1 MTESEILAALSDG
14 PKTITDLAGG
24 SLAYSVRQPIRGAI
38 DAMLADGRIRH
49 IGLGRSRCLVPADW
63 RVTDAWFVRYVGH
76 RLQRDGAHQVWT
88 GNWDYW
94 HRAVLQIDG
103 GRYDVRRELY
113 RIRTGKTLGTRD
125 TVRAK
130 CEHETCMAPA
140 CQVVHKAKGSTGPKH
155 SVSTKAKLAA
165 SKRARSKYGPAL
177 VAQVKASTKSYKQ
190 IARETGMKLSTVGAI
205 KAGRLW
211 QDYSSPWAGMGAR

>member
-1 MTESEILAALSDG
+1 LTEFEILAALSDG
-14 PKTITDLAGG
+14 PKTITDMAGG

-88 GNWDYW
+88 GNWDRW
-94 HRAVLQIDG
+94 SRCVLWIDG
-103 GRYDVRRELY
+103 QRYDVRRTLY

-177 VAQVKASTKSYKQ
+177 VAQVKASTKSYRQ
-190 IARETGMKLSTVGAI
+190 ISLETGMNLSTVGAI